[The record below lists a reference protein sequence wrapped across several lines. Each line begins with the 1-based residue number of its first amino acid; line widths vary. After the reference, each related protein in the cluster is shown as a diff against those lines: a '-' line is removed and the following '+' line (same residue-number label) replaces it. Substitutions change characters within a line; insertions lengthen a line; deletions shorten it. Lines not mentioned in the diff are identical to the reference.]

1 MAEYKK
7 LLRRDLKAAAVIYQ
21 ATDNLY
27 YKGGD
32 KDSKKYILL
41 EPAIIPRNY
50 TSFIPE
56 CKADNDVWDDNLE
69 IVGADCDVWITEKW
83 WVQNPRGETLIRDIH
98 AYLCKWSTAVK
109 KFSRLIKTIDLEE
122 EGHFDII
129 NKD

>member
-7 LLRRDLKAAAVIYQ
+7 LLRRDLKKGALVTQ
-21 ATDNLY
+21 AKDNLF

-32 KDSKKYILL
+32 GNKYKLIEPVKDK
-41 EPAIIPRNY
+41 PRAY

-56 CKADNDVWDDNLE
+56 CRGDNDLWDEHLE
-69 IVGADCDVWITEKW
+69 IVGADCDVWVTEKW
-83 WVQNPRGETLIRDIH
+83 WVIYKGDTLIKDVH

-109 KFSRLIKTIDLEE
+109 KYPKLIKTIDLEE
-122 EGHFDII
+122 EGHFEII